1 MALKLGIA
9 LVAIAAAAL
18 TSSALER
25 TGSLEVITP
34 TKKHAEQGFIV
45 LARFGGA
52 NSPGGGLSGVSDEQ
66 SLRQGPLTS
75 NRARRF
81 EFGIGRRYRD
91 LESKREFDRREL
103 EKERRRQPFTLF
115 PRDLRV
121 DR

>member
-1 MALKLGIA
+1 MALKSGIA
-9 LVAIAAAAL
+9 IVAIAAAAL
-18 TSSALER
+18 TSSVHAR
-25 TGSLEVITP
+25 TGGTEDIT
-34 TKKHAEQGFIV
+34 TAKKNAGQGFIV

-66 SLRQGPLTS
+66 SFRQGPLTS

-103 EKERRRQPFTLF
+103 EKERRRKPFTLF